1 MRRSTSWSRASSG
14 ELLAVLLVLAG
25 CTAAKPA
32 PSSSA
37 VPQQVTL
44 FFTAELRGFLGPCGC
59 SENMRG
65 GISRAA
71 FQVAEARKAGTVV
84 HLIDTG
90 DALFGSLQLP
100 DDAVPQQERKAKALA
115 ESWKAMGLEL
125 RATGPLDDARGAAF
139 RRQLKLPELAPD
151 SFKVLDGVG
160 LISAPTTAAA
170 KTLADEA
177 RKAGAHFVVA
187 MVPLPFADLLREAI
201 DAPRVD
207 LFIAS
212 RSKDEFA
219 AEESRMAG
227 GTTKVVQVQSKG
239 RSLLRVDV
247 SFKGDARVEW
257 LRGDG
262 ERDRELFALDQRIEL
277 LRSQVNE
284 PMLKDELKALR
295 KAKLEEI
302 ITRRALLAETP
313 VAVPQGKAAVTARFV
328 PLESN
333 HAKDPTVQ
341 AVEKQYDVDVGQIN
355 LAWAKTNGVSCPPAT
370 PERRGIV
377 GTATCVTCHA
387 EAEAVF
393 KTTKHPLAYKALV
406 EVGKQHHLDCVGCH
420 VTGWKLPQGVCRI
433 DETAGREEVG
443 CESCHG
449 PGDAHA
455 KQPMKTNIVR
465 AADSKNCVTC
475 HDRENSPQ
483 FDFEAYLEKIV
494 GPGHGR

>member
-25 CTAAKPA
+25 CTTAKPA
-32 PSSSA
+32 PSGSA
-37 VPQQVTL
+37 VPHKVTL
-44 FFTAELRGFLGPCGC
+44 FFTAEVRGYLGPCGC

-71 FQVAEARKAGTVV
+71 FQVAEARKAGDPV

-90 DALFGSLQLP
+90 DGLFGSLQLP
-100 DDAVPQQERKAKALA
+100 EDAVPQQERKARALA
-115 ESWKAMGLEL
+115 QSWKAMGLDL

-139 RRQLKLPELAPD
+139 RQNLNLPELASG

-160 LISAPTTAAA
+160 LISAPTAAA
-170 KTLADEA
+170 ARSLADEA
-177 RKAGAHFVVA
+177 RKAGARFVVA
-187 MVPLPFADLLREAI
+187 MVPLPFTELLRESI
-201 DAPRVD
+201 DASQVD

-212 RSKDEFA
+212 RSKHEFA

-227 GTTKVVQVQSKG
+227 GVTKVVQVQSKG

-247 SFKGDARVEW
+247 SFKEGGRVEW

-262 ERDRELFALDQRIEL
+262 ERDRELSALDQRIEL
-277 LRSQVNE
+277 LRAQVNE
-284 PMLKDELKALR
+284 PMLKDELKGLR

-302 ITRRALLAETP
+302 ISRRALLAETP
-313 VAVPQGKAAVTARFV
+313 LPIPEGKATVTARFI

-333 HAKDPTVQ
+333 YARDPAVQ

-370 PERRGIV
+370 PELRGIV

-433 DETAGREEVG
+433 DQTAGREEVG

-449 PGDAHA
+449 PGDAHV

-465 AADSKNCVTC
+465 AADAKACVTC

>member
-1 MRRSTSWSRASSG
+1 M
-14 ELLAVLLVLAG
+14 LAG

-32 PSSSA
+32 QSSSA
-37 VPQQVTL
+37 VPREVTL
-44 FFTAELRGFLGPCGC
+44 FFTAEVRGFLGPCGC

-71 FQVAEARKAGTVV
+71 FKIAEARKAGGAV

-90 DALFGSLQLP
+90 DGLFGSLQLP
-100 DDAVPQQERKAKALA
+100 EDAVPQQERKAQALA
-115 ESWKAMGLEL
+115 QSWKAMGLDL
-125 RATGPLDDARGAAF
+125 RATGPLDDARGAEF
-139 RRQLKLPELAPD
+139 RQGLELPELSSG

-160 LISAPTTAAA
+160 LLSAPTTAAA
-170 KTLADEA
+170 RSLADAA
-177 RKAGAHFVVA
+177 RKAGARFVVA
-187 MVPLPFADLLREAI
+187 MVPLPFTDLLREAI
-201 DAPRVD
+201 DAPQVD

-212 RSKDEFA
+212 RSRDAFA
-219 AEESRMAG
+219 AEESRLAG
-227 GTTKVVQVQSKG
+227 GATKVVQVQSKG

-247 SFKGDARVEW
+247 SFKGGGRVEW

-262 ERDRELFALDQRIEL
+262 ERDRELYALDQRIEL
-277 LRSQVNE
+277 LRAQVNE
-284 PMLKDELKALR
+284 PMLEEELKALR

-302 ITRRALLAETP
+302 ISRRALLAETP
-313 VAVPQGKAAVTARFV
+313 LPVPEGNSAATARFI

-333 HAKDPTVQ
+333 DAKDPAAQ

-355 LAWAKTNGVSCPPAT
+355 LAWAKTKGVSCPPAT
-370 PERRGIV
+370 AELAGIV

-387 EAEAVF
+387 EAQAVF
-393 KTTKHPLAYKALV
+393 KTTKHPLAYQALV

-465 AADSKNCVTC
+465 AADAKTCVGC